1 MLDIEKLKP
10 HVETLLPLHKLAEAK
25 QKIAELKESEEEKKK
40 PPKGDK
46 IRGEVLFIETPLGE
60 SNDRSALYKL
70 EIFFE
75 HEEDLEAFRKK
86 CADLPKIGRR
96 ACVRGISER
105 DSFLFQTFFPDV
117 KDRFL
122 CNDFQKALD
131 EADGDSWIVQENN
144 RRITEFTATMS
155 ELTDTGDIGD
165 NGKATLD
172 DMHAEYDAFKEKVAR
187 EFGERRRQARHE
199 PVAKVA

>member
-10 HVETLLPLHKLAEAK
+10 HVETLLPFHKLRDAK
-25 QKIAELKESEEEKKK
+25 
-40 PPKGDK
+40 DK
-46 IRGEVLFIETPLGE
+46 ITELAKNGAILGRVFILDTPLEENTDGWGIY
-60 SNDRSALYKL
+60 RL
-70 EIFFE
+70 EIIFE
-75 HEEDLEAFRKK
+75 HEEDLEAFRKE
-86 CADLPKIGRR
+86 CGDLPKSGRR
-96 ACVRGISER
+96 ACVRGISDR

-122 CNDFQKALD
+122 CNDFQRALA
-131 EADGDSWIVQENN
+131 ETDGDSWIVRENN
-144 RRITEFTATMS
+144 RRVTEFTATMS

-165 NGKATLD
+165 NAKATLD

-187 EFGERRRQARHE
+187 EFGERRRKARHE